1 MSLLSPVNNLFTH
14 IPGLGDF
21 PPVLLK
27 IRSEIDDHYLRYWSN
42 PCDVSGLGFDPGS
55 RLDAA
60 IEGDA
65 ANLG

>member
-1 MSLLSPVNNLFTH
+1 MSLLSPVSDSFTH

-21 PPVLLK
+21 QLVQLK
-27 IRSEIDDHYLRYWSN
+27 IRSEINIYYLRYWSN
-42 PCDVSGLGFDPGS
+42 LYDAAGLGFDPGS